1 VSDFKSSEDKLLEF
15 YDAKVINEA
24 RTTKKRHYRYFT
36 DPKDANVVTDSRDTW
51 YREHVLDYPSIEYE
65 RVLIVEIPETA
76 LSEIS
81 HMHERFYSRTG
92 SSSEMAR
99 MIVEKEWQESDIRR
113 RTPAVQ
119 AAWEQYSLLLH
130 LASNGKELP

>member
-1 VSDFKSSEDKLLEF
+1 MSDFKSSEDKFLEF
-15 YDAKVINEA
+15 YDVKVINEA
-24 RTTKKRHYRYFT
+24 RATKKRHYRYFT
-36 DPKDANVVTDSRDTW
+36 DPKDANIVTDSRDSW
-51 YREHVLDYPSIEYE
+51 YQEHVADYLTTEYE
-65 RVLIVEIPETA
+65 RVLIVEIPEKA
-76 LSEIS
+76 LSEIA

-119 AAWEQYSLLLH
+119 QAWEQYSLLLH
-130 LASNGKELP
+130 LASNGKDAT

>member
-1 VSDFKSSEDKLLEF
+1 VSDFKSSEDQFLEF
-15 YDAKVINEA
+15 YDSKIINES

-36 DPKDANVVTDSRDTW
+36 DPKDANIVSDSRDTW
-51 YREHVLDYPSIEYE
+51 YQEHQTDYHEIDYE
-65 RVLIVEIPETA
+65 RVLVVEIPQNA
-76 LSEIS
+76 LSELS

-130 LASNGKELP
+130 LASTGKDIT

>member
-15 YDAKVINEA
+15 YDVKVINEA

-36 DPKDANVVTDSRDTW
+36 DSKDANVVTDSRDTW
-51 YREHVLDYPSIEYE
+51 YQEHVLDYPSIEYE
-65 RVLIVEIPETA
+65 RVLVVEIPETA
-76 LSEIS
+76 LSEIA

-130 LASNGKELP
+130 LASNGKDLP

>member
-1 VSDFKSSEDKLLEF
+1 MSDFKSSEDKLLEF
-15 YDAKVINEA
+15 YDVKVINEA

-36 DPKDANVVTDSRDTW
+36 DSKDANVVTDSRDTW
-51 YREHVLDYPSIEYE
+51 YQEHVLDYPSIEYE
-65 RVLIVEIPETA
+65 RVLVVEIPETA
-76 LSEIS
+76 LSEIA

-130 LASNGKELP
+130 LASNGKDLP

>member
-1 VSDFKSSEDKLLEF
+1 MSDFKSSEDKLLEF
-15 YDAKVINEA
+15 YDAKVVNEA

-65 RVLIVEIPETA
+65 RVLILEIPETA
-76 LSEIS
+76 LSEIA

>member
-1 VSDFKSSEDKLLEF
+1 MSDFKSSEDKLLEF
-15 YDAKVINEA
+15 YDVKVINES

-36 DPKDANVVTDSRDTW
+36 DSKDANVVTDSRDTW
-51 YREHVLDYPSIEYE
+51 YQEHVLDYPSIEYE

-76 LSEIS
+76 LSEIA

-130 LASNGKELP
+130 LASTGKDLP

>member
-1 VSDFKSSEDKLLEF
+1 MSDFKSSEDKFLEF
-15 YDAKVINEA
+15 YDVKVINEA

-51 YREHVLDYPSIEYE
+51 YQEHIMDYPSIEYE
-65 RVLIVEIPETA
+65 RVLIVEIPESA

-130 LASNGKELP
+130 LASNGKDAT

>member
-1 VSDFKSSEDKLLEF
+1 MSDFKSSQDQFLEF
-15 YDAKVINEA
+15 YDAKVINES

-36 DPKDANVVTDSRDTW
+36 DSKDANVVTDSRDTW
-51 YREHVLDYPSIEYE
+51 YQEHVLDYPSIEYE

-130 LASNGKELP
+130 LSSTGKDLP

>member
-1 VSDFKSSEDKLLEF
+1 MSNFKSSEDKLLEF

-51 YREHVLDYPSIEYE
+51 YQEHALDYPSIEYE
-65 RVLIVEIPETA
+65 RVLILEIPETA
-76 LSEIS
+76 LSEIA

-130 LASNGKELP
+130 LASNGKDQS

>member
-1 VSDFKSSEDKLLEF
+1 MSDFKSSEDKLLEF

>member
-15 YDAKVINEA
+15 YDAKVINES

-36 DPKDANVVTDSRDTW
+36 DPQDANIVTDSRDSW
-51 YREHVLDYPSIEYE
+51 YRAHVLDYPSIEYE
-65 RVLIVEIPETA
+65 RVLIVEIPEPA
-76 LSEIS
+76 LSEIA

-130 LASNGKELP
+130 LASNGKDLP

>member
-1 VSDFKSSEDKLLEF
+1 MSDFKSSEDKLLEF
-15 YDAKVINEA
+15 YDVKVINEA

-36 DPKDANVVTDSRDTW
+36 DSKDANVVTDSRDTW
-51 YREHVLDYPSIEYE
+51 YQEHVLDYPSIEYE

-76 LSEIS
+76 LSEIA

-99 MIVEKEWQESDIRR
+99 MIVEKQWQESDIRR

>member
-1 VSDFKSSEDKLLEF
+1 MSDFKSSEDKLLEF
-15 YDAKVINEA
+15 YDAKVINES

-36 DPKDANVVTDSRDTW
+36 DSKDANVVTDSRDSW
-51 YREHVLDYPSIEYE
+51 YQEHQTDYHEIDYE
-65 RVLIVEIPETA
+65 RVLVVEIPENA
-76 LSEIS
+76 LSELS

-130 LASNGKELP
+130 LASNGKDLP

>member
-36 DPKDANVVTDSRDTW
+36 DSKDANVVTDSRDTW
-51 YREHVLDYPSIEYE
+51 YQEHVLDYPSIEYE

-130 LASNGKELP
+130 LASTGKDLP

>member
-1 VSDFKSSEDKLLEF
+1 MSDYKSSEDKFLEF
-15 YDAKVINEA
+15 YDAKIVNES

-36 DPKDANVVTDSRDTW
+36 DPKDANIVTDARDSW
-51 YREHVLDYPSIEYE
+51 YQEHMMDYHAAEYE
-65 RVLIVEIPETA
+65 RVMVVEIPEKA
-76 LSEIS
+76 LSEIA

-130 LASNGKELP
+130 LASNGQDLP

>member
-1 VSDFKSSEDKLLEF
+1 MSDFKSSEDKLLEF

-36 DPKDANVVTDSRDTW
+36 DSKDANVVTDSRDTW
-51 YREHVLDYPSIEYE
+51 YQEHVLDYPSIEYE

-130 LASNGKELP
+130 LASTGKDLP